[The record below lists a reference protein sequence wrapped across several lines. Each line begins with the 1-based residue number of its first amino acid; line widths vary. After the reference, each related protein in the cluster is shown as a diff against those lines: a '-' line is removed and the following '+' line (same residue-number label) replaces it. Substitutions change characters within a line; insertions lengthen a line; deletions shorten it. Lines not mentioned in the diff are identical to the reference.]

1 MQLHTQGDIVPTST
15 GGSQVVF
22 DDVEILKQESP
33 TNNRGIENISP
44 NRRSNRRSKRSF
56 EELGIIER
64 TGMGGVGR

>member
-1 MQLHTQGDIVPTST
+1 MYTQGDIVPTST

-44 NRRSNRRSKRSF
+44 NRRANRRSKRSF
-56 EELGIIER
+56 EDSDLNER
-64 TGMGGVGR
+64 PGMGGVGR